1 MLDKTLVGY
10 AILNY
15 YSNDGKSILD
25 AYIPLVNSCLIEKN
39 VETVSREDIK
49 SMLSEKYGIDN
60 ITHGAAD
67 SIIQIMVS
75 KQILNKD
82 RGQYWV
88 NKENITQKEINQQ
101 DSLLSRFSIIISQ
114 IKEYA
119 HDSFS
124 IDFTNEEIEANFIKF
139 LQSHDMEIAM
149 KEDSI
154 YSTLNKKK
162 NDKTCKYIISRYI
175 LDMQE
180 SNPKIIDDIVAFA
193 QGHSLASVV
202 TLDNFTN
209 YGGKLDEV
217 TIALDSPIIFN
228 LLGLNGPSNKSLT
241 DELISILKDLHAS
254 FAIFRKNYD
263 EVLNTL
269 TDAEWRLRTHKYV
282 YEKSSRVL
290 KFACREHKNAAY
302 IRMKIQQV
310 EQLLSDNC
318 IEIIDAPDLP
328 KSYNEIDIDLLTDL
342 IKGRYTHN
350 GEIELKEYQE
360 DLINTDVDTIS
371 YIYRMRG
378 NSPATN
384 LKKCKALLL
393 TTNKAIAFASRHNKL
408 SEIRHNIPVCLTDVF
423 LSTILWANYPSK
435 NKELNEKLLM
445 SECYANIV
453 LDDAILKA
461 FYEDVKKYN
470 AENRITDEQVL
481 LVMSS
486 NLTISLLEQKTYNDF
501 ERYSDSTPEEIVREI
516 EANNKRE
523 INALTQKLDKHDKRY
538 MQIAK
543 VTANIIYFACIVIIA
558 SLFILIKFIDLTKL
572 GGARSIFGYIVII
585 LATLWG
591 LLNHCGIIPKKFDII
606 DRLTNWLYKMISNFF
621 EKE

>member
-1 MLDKTLVGY
+1 ML
-10 AILNY
+10 N
-15 YSNDGKSILD
+15 
-25 AYIPLVNSCLIEKN
+25 
-39 VETVSREDIK
+39 
-49 SMLSEKYGIDN
+49 EKYGIDN

-75 KQILNKD
+75 KKILNKD

-101 DSLLSRFSIIISQ
+101 DSLLSRFSIIISH

-119 HDSFS
+119 NNNFS
-124 IDFTNEEIEANFIKF
+124 VDFTDEEIETNFIKF

-269 TDAEWRLRTHKYV
+269 TDAEWRLRTHNYV
-282 YEKSSRVL
+282 YEKSSR
-290 KFACREHKNAAY
+290 
-302 IRMKIQQV
+302 
-310 EQLLSDNC
+310 
-318 IEIIDAPDLP
+318 
-328 KSYNEIDIDLLTDL
+328 
-342 IKGRYTHN
+342 
-350 GEIELKEYQE
+350 
-360 DLINTDVDTIS
+360 
-371 YIYRMRG
+371 
-378 NSPATN
+378 
-384 LKKCKALLL
+384 
-393 TTNKAIAFASRHNKL
+393 
-408 SEIRHNIPVCLTDVF
+408 
-423 LSTILWANYPSK
+423 
-435 NKELNEKLLM
+435 
-445 SECYANIV
+445 
-453 LDDAILKA
+453 
-461 FYEDVKKYN
+461 
-470 AENRITDEQVL
+470 
-481 LVMSS
+481 
-486 NLTISLLEQKTYNDF
+486 
-501 ERYSDSTPEEIVREI
+501 
-516 EANNKRE
+516 
-523 INALTQKLDKHDKRY
+523 
-538 MQIAK
+538 
-543 VTANIIYFACIVIIA
+543 
-558 SLFILIKFIDLTKL
+558 
-572 GGARSIFGYIVII
+572 
-585 LATLWG
+585 
-591 LLNHCGIIPKKFDII
+591 
-606 DRLTNWLYKMISNFF
+606 
-621 EKE
+621 